1 MTETAKE
8 IAIYT
13 LFTLGAIGWGGAI
26 TLTIVH
32 YFSTQRMRK
41 IRRRERGWE

>member
-1 MTETAKE
+1 MKE

-13 LFTLGAIGWGGAI
+13 LLTLGALAWGGVI

-32 YFSTQRMRK
+32 YFSTRRMRA
-41 IRRRERGWE
+41 IRKRERGWE